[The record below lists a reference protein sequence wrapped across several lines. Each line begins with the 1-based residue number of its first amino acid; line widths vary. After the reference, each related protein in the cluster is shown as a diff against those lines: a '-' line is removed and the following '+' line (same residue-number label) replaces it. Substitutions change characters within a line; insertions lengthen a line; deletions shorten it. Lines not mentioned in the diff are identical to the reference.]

1 MFVIGASFISRL
13 KAAAIRCQLPGQ
25 INKIPSL
32 VPILLL
38 IISTLKELHN
48 GSGWKHGSNRLHV
61 QGMFL
66 SNTAIIRDHSWRQAI
81 SRKYWFMKRL
91 KYLKRSRHDLKS
103 WWSWNSSDKQKQW
116 VPAGS
121 VTKWSRCLFFFL
133 MFSGSAWSP
142 STSYYKELGYF
153 FWLVRIFI

>member
-1 MFVIGASFISRL
+1 MATRLTLFFQYYFLFALFSFISYLFFQLLHINLPLLQMYQNPVSTHTIHLSFSFSPCLFPFFIYCKLPGQINKLPRNMFVIGASFISRL

-25 INKIPSL
+25 INKLPSQ

-66 SNTAIIRDHSWRQAI
+66 SNTAIIRDHS
-81 SRKYWFMKRL
+81 
-91 KYLKRSRHDLKS
+91 
-103 WWSWNSSDKQKQW
+103 
-116 VPAGS
+116 
-121 VTKWSRCLFFFL
+121 
-133 MFSGSAWSP
+133 
-142 STSYYKELGYF
+142 
-153 FWLVRIFI
+153 